1 MRRAVVDARPRSRQS
16 VQREGDIE
24 HGDDEHRRRR
34 NRLLVQELRHR
45 EECGQAHRQRS
56 IALAPRLHELEARH
70 QEQQRHAGIAS
81 EEIAV
86 MPADR
91 EGAGEDDRD
100 QPVRMRRR
108 TTGAQHQHAR
118 DDEADAGD
126 AEPNRQA
133 EDLRQLREQQQS
145 GENEQDARIER
156 RIGEQVD
163 LALRDDCGKPRED
176 AWNCRRSL
184 RGGAHRRSIRNSA
197 NARMQRAR
205 CSGPLAAGA
214 E

>member
-24 HGDDEHRRRR
+24 HGDDEHRRRSD
-34 NRLLVQELRHR
+34 RLLVEELRHR
-45 EECGQAHRQRS
+45 EERGQTYRQRS
-56 IALAPRLHELEARH
+56 VALAPRLHELEARH
-70 QEQQRHAGIAS
+70 QEQQRHAGIAP

-91 EGAGEDDRD
+91 ERAGEDDRD

-108 TTGAQHQHAR
+108 TTGAQHQHAG

-126 AEPNRQA
+126 AEPDRQA
-133 EDLRQLREQQQS
+133 DDLRQLREQQQP
-145 GENEQDARIER
+145 GEHKEDARIER
-156 RIGEQVD
+156 GIREQVD

-176 AWNCRRSL
+176 ARICRRRL
-184 RGGAHRRSIRNSA
+184 RGGAHRRSILNA
-197 NARMQRAR
+197 AKARMQRAR